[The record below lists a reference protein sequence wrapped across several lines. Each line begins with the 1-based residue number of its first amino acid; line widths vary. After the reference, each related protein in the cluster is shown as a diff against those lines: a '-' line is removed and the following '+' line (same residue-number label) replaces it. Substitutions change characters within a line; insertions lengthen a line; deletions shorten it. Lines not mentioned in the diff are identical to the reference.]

1 MKLMNK
7 VKNQHYVPQFYLKQ
21 WTNNKEQLFVY
32 DKKQKKSFTS
42 NVKSIASSK
51 FFYDFPVINEIVK
64 NKIRIQLKKDG
75 FEDTYIDN
83 LFQEQVLEKSFSQLE
98 TIVAPLLNQIIK
110 KIDDIS
116 ALSEER
122 VKNHPIFTND
132 DKQIFAHYIASQLVR
147 TNKHKLFQEDI
158 TNQLFDGM
166 KRVYKNN
173 TNDNLIVEVDN
184 DYHKWQYL
192 SNILSLTFEFSKIF
206 ESYKWIIYR
215 NFTDMPYYISD
226 NPVAQYGQ
234 LGNFGLKEK
243 GVEIRFPLNPKYELI
258 IHEPTFLYEQY
269 SLLDINN
276 IHILDNLIDNIHQSN
291 DLQIQNSES
300 QVYTNLDDYTF
311 IENRLKQIREQ
322 N

>member
-1 MKLMNK
+1 MNK
-7 VKNQHYVPQFYLKQ
+7 VKNQHYVSQFYLKQ
-21 WTNNKEQLFVY
+21 WTNNKKQLFVY

-42 NVKSIASSK
+42 NVNVVASSR
-51 FFYDFPVINEIVK
+51 FFYDLPEIDD
-64 NKIRIQLKKDG
+64 NKKVEIIEKLKKDG
-75 FEDTYIDN
+75 FEDAYIND
-83 LFQEQVLEKSFSQLE
+83 LFQEQVLENSFSQLE
-98 TIVAPLLNQIIK
+98 AIVAPLLNQIIK
-110 KIDDIS
+110 KIDDVS
-116 ALSEER
+116 ALSEEWI
-122 VKNHPIFTND
+122 KNYPIFTND

-147 TNKHKLFQEDI
+147 TNKHKLFQEDMTI
-158 TNQLFDGM
+158 QLFDGM

-184 DYHKWQYL
+184 DYHEWQYL
-192 SNILSLTFEFSKIF
+192 SNILPLTLEFSKIL

-215 NFTDMPYYISD
+215 NFTDMPFYISD

-234 LGNFGLKEK
+234 LGKVGLKEK
-243 GVEIRFPLNPKYELI
+243 GVEIRFPLSPRYELV